1 MSSIRDCRSLLPLL
15 GPYADGELAPED
27 TWTVEKHIATCAVC
41 SKVVADFSATSRLLQ
56 SLPAPEMSAD
66 FDARLAARLAD
77 ITLAPRRS
85 RWIDRFR
92 GAWGMRPARSV
103 WAPVAVALAVPAFAF
118 LAFRSVGKPG
128 PDVAMSTDHSAL
140 EVIAGD
146 HVRAASI
153 EPLGSTASLML
164 ASAPA
169 SGGENGGF

>member
-15 GPYADGELAPED
+15 GPYADGELAPDE
-27 TWTVEKHIATCAVC
+27 TWTVEKHVATCAVC
-41 SKVVADFSATSRLLQ
+41 AKVVADFAATSRLLQ
-56 SLPAPEMSAD
+56 SLPAPELSAD

-77 ITLAPRRS
+77 ITLTPRRA
-85 RWIDRFR
+85 RWTDRFR
-92 GAWGMRPARSV
+92 VASGPRPGRSV
-103 WAPVAVALAVPAFAF
+103 WAPLAVALVVPAFAF
-118 LAFRSVGKPG
+118 LAFRSIGKPS
-128 PDVAMSTDHSAL
+128 PEVARAADHSAL